1 MNGSPPKRTAE
12 LVQWLRDTFE
22 LIASDITSGKALS
35 KDLQKA
41 MGFMEALRIDTRRE
55 VRVKA
60 CAIDAICV
68 RELANRREKTRRG
81 WLEQLENIASSVADS
96 SADVAAGIDEEI
108 LEELRDEARDLRQ
121 HWSSRIFRR
130 MCRKVRRLT
139 S

>member
-22 LIASDITSGKALS
+22 LITSDIAGGKAES
-35 KDLQKA
+35 KDLEKA

-68 RELANRREKTRRG
+68 RELARRRERTHRG
-81 WLEQLENIASSVADS
+81 WLEQLRNIAEAAAESSS
-96 SADVAAGIDEEI
+96 DVAGDIDAEI

-130 MCRKVRRLT
+130 MCRKLRRLT
-139 S
+139 P